1 MAEEKEKLQQLLR
14 ELFQFNSADLDFGI
28 YRIMNF
34 KRDAIKDFIEKDL
47 IKAVEKG
54 IGTGVLAS
62 QSEVVVK
69 FKDIETKIRETLG
82 DNAFTGESILI
93 DAYRNTPLGKQY
105 LDLHAQT
112 SGAQSKTSLE
122 VAVFNHLYTFFNRYY
137 DNGDFLSK
145 RRYSRKE
152 KYAIPY
158 NGEEVYLYWANSDQY
173 YVKTGE
179 FFNNYSFKSPFGV
192 TIHFVVLAADV
203 EKDNVKGDKR
213 FFVPV
218 LEKVEYKA
226 SSKEIVIPFHYR
238 PLTEQENIRY
248 HQRNQQ
254 EEIIKKAVEEIPVK
268 LKLETDAAAALLGT
282 HHADASG
289 ETVSLLEFHLYQYT
303 RRNSF
308 DYFVH
313 KDLKGFLTRELD
325 FYLKNEILNLDE
337 IENAE
342 ENRVEGWFQILKII
356 KDIGGRIIEFLTQIE
371 DYQKLL
377 YEKKKFI
384 LETQYCLTIANIK
397 EEFWGEIVDNEAQW
411 LEWKEL
417 FYLDEEKKDI
427 FNSKAKNKEELRLAL
442 LKALPTLVVDTKHFR
457 RDFKESLIASFDNLD
472 QITDCVLMHADNSQA
487 LSLMLETYKEEVS
500 CIYIDPPFNT
510 AASEILYKNDYKHSS
525 WLTMMASRIQQ
536 ARAFMNSGAIFCVAI
551 DDFELPF
558 LTGYMRHIFGENK
571 QLSTVVVRSNP
582 HGRAMASG
590 FSPNHEY
597 ALFFANSDSAVVGRL
612 PRNEAKQAR
621 YPESDEYGS
630 FAWIN
635 FRKTGAGS
643 SRSDR
648 PKLHYP
654 IFISENAEIRIPSMK
669 WSKENR
675 RWEPADP
682 PKLNESTVLPIDA
695 DGSERVWNMGWTR
708 AQEEAHLNL
717 VAKQVNG
724 QWQVYRKYRTNQ
736 AGALP
741 GTWWED
747 AKYSATESGTKTI
760 KDLFGER
767 ESFSYPKSIFLVE
780 DCLRAANCSP
790 TSIVLDFFAG
800 SGTTEHAV
808 INLNRVD
815 GGKRKCILVEIG
827 DHFDTVLL
835 PRIKKV
841 TFTPDW
847 KDGKPSR
854 QATPEEA
861 ARSPRIIK
869 YLRLESYEDALNNIK
884 FTGAQ
889 QGLYD
894 FNDYLLKYM
903 LSWETKDSET
913 LLNVDNLNQPFDYK
927 LNIVNGQETRQDDV
941 DIPET
946 FAYLLGLRIK
956 TRRVY
961 SDDGRRYLVYHGNVD
976 HREITVIWRNNA
988 GWEKKDYVRD
998 RKFVA
1003 EQKLTEST
1011 DEIFVNGDSLIPKA
1025 QTLDGVFKSRMFG
1038 GLQS

>member
-34 KRDAIKDFIEKDL
+34 KRDAIEKFIEKDL

-62 QSEVVVK
+62 QSEAVAKLKEV
-69 FKDIETKIRETLG
+69 ESKIDETLG
-82 DNAFTGESILI
+82 DKALTGDGVLV
-93 DAYRNTPLGKQY
+93 DAYRDTPLGKQY
-105 LDLHAQT
+105 LELQAQI

-152 KYAIPY
+152 KYAVPY

-179 FFNNYSFKSPFGV
+179 YFNNYSFKSPFGV

-226 SSKEIVIPFHYR
+226 SSKEIMIPFHYR
-238 PLTEQENIRY
+238 PLTEQEDIRY

-254 EEIIKKAVEEIPVK
+254 EEIIKKAVEEIPAK
-268 LKLETDAAAALLGT
+268 LKVKTDAVAALLGT

-337 IENAE
+337 IENAK
-342 ENRVEGWFQILKII
+342 ENRIEGWFQILKII
-356 KDIGGRIIEFLTQIE
+356 KDIGGRIIEFLAQIE

-377 YEKKKFI
+377 FEKKKFI

-397 EEFWGEIVDNEAQW
+397 EEFWGEIAGCEAQW
-411 LEWKEL
+411 LEWKDL
-417 FYLDEEKKDI
+417 LHLDEEKKDI
-427 FNSKAKNKEELRLAL
+427 FNSNAKNNRELRLTL
-442 LKALPTLVVDTKHFR
+442 LKAHPTLVVDTKHFSL
-457 RDFKESLIASFDNLD
+457 DYKERLLASFDDLD
-472 QITDCVLMHADNSQA
+472 KMTDGVLIHADNSQA
-487 LSLMLETYKEEVS
+487 LSLMLERYNKEVN

-525 WLTMMASRIQQ
+525 WLSMMASRIQQ
-536 ARAFMNSGAIFCVAI
+536 AQTFMNSGAIFCIAI

-558 LTGYMRHIFGENK
+558 LIGYLRQIFGEDK

-597 ALFFANSDSAVVGRL
+597 ALFFSRTDLAEVGRL
-612 PRNEAKQAR
+612 PRNESRQAR

-643 SRSDR
+643 NKSDR
-648 PKLHYP
+648 PKLYYP
-654 IFISENAEIRIPSMK
+654 IFISKDAEIHIPSMN

-675 RWEPADP
+675 CWEPIDQP
-682 PKLNESTVLPIDA
+682 ETNESTVYPIDA
-695 DGSERVWNMGWTR
+695 DGTERVWNMGWTR
-708 AQEEAHLNL
+708 AQDEAHLNL

-724 QWQVYRKYRTNQ
+724 QWQIYRKYRPNQ
-736 AGALP
+736 EGALP

-747 AKYSATESGTKTI
+747 AKYSATESGTKII

-780 DCLRAANCSP
+780 DSLRAANCSP

-800 SGTTEHAV
+800 SGTTAHAV
-808 INLNRVD
+808 VNLNRVD

-847 KDGKPSR
+847 KDGKPTR

-861 ARSPRIIK
+861 TRSPRIIK
-869 YLRLESYEDALNNIK
+869 YLRLESYEDSLNNIK

-913 LLNVDNLNQPFDYK
+913 LLNVENLNQPFDYK
-927 LNIVNGQETRQDDV
+927 LNIVNGQESRQEEV

-946 FAYLLGLRIK
+946 FAYLLGLRTK

-1011 DEIFVNGDSLIPKA
+1011 DEIFVNGDSLIPGA

-1038 GLQS
+1038 GL